1 MYMCVYVCMCVCV
14 YIYME
19 LHGDDKR
26 VIVNVFVCVCNRTY
40 TQQCVQECKQ
50 NVRPVVFEWF

>member
-1 MYMCVYVCMCVCV
+1 MYMCV